1 MSEQSPVDVS
11 ILVVS
16 YNTRDLTDAAIASV
30 VAETHG
36 LTYEIIA
43 VDNASADGSVDMLR
57 GHAANVRLIALDTN
71 IGFARANNLAAAH
84 ATGRYI
90 LLLNPDTLIRE
101 NAIAELVAFAR
112 ANPDAKIWG
121 GRTLYGDGSLNP
133 SSCWQRMT
141 PWNLFC
147 RATGLTAIFP
157 KSERCNGEAYGG
169 WDRSDVRGVD
179 IVSGCFFLIER
190 ELWNILKGFDPLFFM
205 YGEEADLCL
214 RATRLGARPMVTPA
228 ATIVHYGG
236 ASERVRTDKLV
247 RLLAAKSSL
256 VSRHWSAQTRLLG
269 RALNAAWPL
278 SRLIATGIVAAFRP
292 TAEHRDSADA
302 WRQVWRRRQ
311 EWINGYRAP
320 VSDQMSPEILI
331 SSLH

>member
-16 YNTRDLTDAAIASV
+16 YNTRELTDAAIRSV

-36 LTYEIIA
+36 LTYEVIA
-43 VDNASADGSVDMLR
+43 VDNASADGSADMLR
-57 GHAANVRLIALDTN
+57 AHPANVRLIALDTN
-71 IGFARANNLAAAH
+71 IGFARGNNLAAAH

-101 NAIAELVAFAR
+101 NAIGELVGFAR

-157 KSERCNGEAYGG
+157 RSERCNGEAYGG
-169 WDRSDVRGVD
+169 WDRGNVRNVD

-190 ELWNILKGFDPLFFM
+190 EFWNSLKGFDPLFFM

-214 RATRLGARPMVTPA
+214 RAAHLGARPMVTPS

-256 VSRHWSAQTRLLG
+256 IARHWPRHTRIIG

-278 SRLIATGIVAAFRP
+278 SRRIATGLVAAFSATP
-292 TAEHRDSADA
+292 AHRDSADA
-302 WRQVWRRRQ
+302 WRQVWRRRH
-311 EWINGYRAP
+311 EWINGYRAS
-320 VSDQMSPEILI
+320 VSDKMPPEILI